1 MANRRPAALRHG
13 IYSESLVL
21 PSENP
26 RHLRGLRTA
35 LRAALKPVGSVEELL
50 ADQVVTAAWR
60 LRRYA
65 ILEACLVSCTG
76 AELGPPVEIDLGR
89 WAEIADSVRPDS
101 VRPPATAQL
110 EPEPPT
116 DAQRLTWAYT
126 SAVTSYA
133 LQRLWLQE
141 ARVGRELRAALR
153 GLWALQRAR
162 GETGLPDEED
172 PAWLTALAQ
181 AGGLPALPV
190 IAG

>member
-1 MANRRPAALRHG
+1 MATRRPTALRHG

-21 PSENP
+21 PSENA
-26 RHLRGLRTA
+26 RHLRQLRTA
-35 LRAALKPVGSVEELL
+35 LRAALKPVGAVEELL

-65 ILEACLVSCTG
+65 ILEACLVSCAG
-76 AELGPPVEIDLGR
+76 AELGAPVEIDFGR
-89 WAEIADSVRPDS
+89 WAEIADSVC
-101 VRPPATAQL
+101 PPAEPAQL
-110 EPEPPT
+110 EPDAPT

-126 SAVTSYA
+126 SAVTSHA

-141 ARVGRELRAALR
+141 ARVGRELRAGLR

-162 GETGLPDEED
+162 GETGLPEDAD
-172 PAWLTALAQ
+172 PAWLTAQ

-190 IAG
+190 LPS

>member
-1 MANRRPAALRHG
+1 MSTRRPAALRHG

-26 RHLRGLRTA
+26 RHLRQLRTA
-35 LRAALKPVGSVEELL
+35 LRAALKPVGAVEELL

-65 ILEACLVSCTG
+65 ILEACLVSCAG
-76 AELGPPVEIDLGR
+76 AEMGLPVEIDLGR

-101 VRPPATAQL
+101 VRPPGPAQV
-110 EPEPPT
+110 EPDPPT
-116 DAQRLTWAYT
+116 DAQRLTCAYT
-126 SAVTSYA
+126 STVTSYA

-153 GLWALQRAR
+153 GLWSLQRAR
-162 GETGLPDEED
+162 GESGLPSEAD
-172 PAWLTALAQ
+172 PAWLTTLAQ
-181 AGGLPALPV
+181 LGGPAALPV
-190 IAG
+190 SAS